1 MKFLQPFGLVLAL
14 LAIASSCGGGGSGGG
29 GSGGGGGSIA
39 ASGDATIFGITTNNR
54 LVSLNPGAP
63 STLLSSRPVTGLVSG
78 ETLVAID
85 NRPGTGELFA
95 LGSTSRVYAIHPA
108 TAVATQVGSGA
119 FTPAL
124 TGTNFG
130 FDFNPVVDR
139 IRVVSDANQNLRLS
153 PFTGVVLA
161 TDAPVEFDAADPN
174 TGLDAEIV
182 ASAFTNNFFGATSTT
197 LFAIDAGLDALVRQ
211 GSAGG
216 TPVSPNSGKLFTVG
230 LLGVDTSK
238 DAGFDISSSGGA
250 FACLNAPGTTSSEL
264 YAINLTT
271 GFAALLGTIG
281 GGTVIRDIAVVPPQS
296 PRAFAITSANR
307 LLSFHPATP
316 SLLLSSVAVTGLQP
330 NESVVAIDFRPATGA
345 LIGLGATS
353 RVYKINTTT
362 GVATEIGAG
371 QFAPLL
377 AGTNFGVDFN
387 PVPDRLRVV
396 SDVEQNLRLNPS
408 TGTVAAMD
416 GALAFDA
423 VDVNSGADPTVVA
436 SASTGNFAG
445 SKSTT
450 LYGIDAALD
459 VLVRQGSLGG
469 IPQSPNSG
477 VLYTVGALGIDATTR
492 VGFDVSSFGGAV
504 ASITAPGA
512 SDSQF
517 YAINLD
523 TGFAGLIGTI
533 GGLTTVRDIAIE
545 LPAAPRLYGVTSS
558 NKLVSFLAGEPE
570 ELLGTVAVSGMQAG
584 ETVLAIDFRP
594 ATHDLVALGSAN
606 RLYRIDRSTGAA
618 TQIGAGA
625 FGLGLAGA
633 EYGFDFNPS
642 VDRIRILSDLD
653 QNLRVHPVTGEILG
667 VDGNLGYAASDVNS
681 GSNPS
686 IVAAA
691 YSSNFA
697 GSTSTTLYAIDTS
710 LDVLVTLGSPTGTPI
725 SPNSGS
731 LFTVGGLNVDASQVV
746 GFDIS
751 TQGGAFAAITA
762 PAAGVSQLY
771 SISLATGQATLV
783 GTIGGTETI
792 RGLAA
797 VPAGL

>member
-1 MKFLQPFGLVLAL
+1 MKLLQPFVLVS
-14 LAIASSCGGGGSGGG
+14 LAIASGCGGGGSGGG

-39 ASGDATIFGITTNNR
+39 ASGDASIFGITTNNR

-63 STLLSSRPVTGLVSG
+63 NTLLSSRPVSGLATG

-95 LGSTSRVYAIHPA
+95 LGSTNRVYAIDPA
-108 TAVATQVGSGA
+108 TAAATQVGSSP
-119 FTPAL
+119 FTPTL
-124 TGTNFG
+124 TGTDFG

-139 IRVVSDANQNLRLS
+139 IRVVSDANQNLRIS

-161 TDAPVEFDAADPN
+161 TDAPVEFDAADAN
-174 TGLDAEIV
+174 TGLDPEIV
-182 ASAFTNNFFGATSTT
+182 ASAFTNDFFGATSTT

-211 GSAGG
+211 GSSGG
-216 TPVSPNSGKLFTVG
+216 APVSANSGKLFTVG
-230 LLGVDTSK
+230 PLGVDTSNE
-238 DAGFDISSSGGA
+238 AGLDISVSGAA
-250 FACLNAPGTTSSEL
+250 FACLTAPGTTSSEL
-264 YAINLTT
+264 YAVNLGT

-281 GGTVIRDIAVVPPQS
+281 GGNVIRDIAVVPPQA
-296 PRAFAITSANR
+296 PRAFAITTANR
-307 LLSFHPATP
+307 LVSFHPATP
-316 SLLLSSVAVTGLQP
+316 SLLLGSVTVTGLQP
-330 NESVVAIDFRPATGA
+330 NENVVGLDFRPATGA
-345 LIGLGATS
+345 LIGLGGTS
-353 RVYKINTTT
+353 RVYEINTTT

-371 QFAPLL
+371 QFAPSLL
-377 AGTNFGVDFN
+377 GTDFGVDFN
-387 PVPDRLRVV
+387 PVPDRLRIV
-396 SDVEQNLRLNPS
+396 SDSEQNMRLNPS
-408 TGTVAAMD
+408 TGAIAATD
-416 GALAFDA
+416 TALSFEGADQ
-423 VDVNSGADPTVVA
+423 NTGADPTVVA
-436 SASTGNFAG
+436 SAYTGNFAG

-450 LYGIDAALD
+450 LYGIDAGLD
-459 VLVRQGSLGG
+459 VLLRQGSLGG
-469 IPQSPNSG
+469 IPQSPNAG
-477 VLYTVGALGIDATTR
+477 VLSTVGSLGVNASML
-492 VGFDVSSFGGAV
+492 VGFDVSTFGGAV

-512 SDSQF
+512 SDSQL

-523 TGFAGLIGTI
+523 TGVAGLIGTI
-533 GGLTTVRDIAIE
+533 GGLAAVRDIAME

-584 ETVLAIDFRP
+584 ESVLAIDFRP
-594 ATHDLVALGSAN
+594 ATHELVALGSAN
-606 RLYRIDRSTGAA
+606 RLYKIDRSTGAA
-618 TQIGAGA
+618 TQIGVGA

-653 QNLRVHPVTGEILG
+653 QNLRVHPVTGVILG

-681 GSNPS
+681 GANPS

-697 GSTSTTLYAIDTS
+697 GSTSTTLYAIDTA
-710 LDVLVTLGSPTGTPI
+710 LDVLVTLGSPAGAPI
-725 SPNSGS
+725 SPNSGT
-731 LFTVGGLNVDASQVV
+731 LFTVGGLNLDASQVV

-762 PAAGVSQLY
+762 PAAGVSQFY